1 MAQATNP
8 SSVASAPAQQR
19 TILGMTPDELSEAIF
34 GTFDGMTSLLG
45 VITGALVSGT
55 EHVLVVTA
63 AGLAVAATVSM
74 AGGEFLSD
82 AGTAGARRRR
92 AGIMG
97 LATFIGSFLPVIPYL
112 FLART
117 PATVASVVV
126 TLLMALGI
134 AQARVSKQ
142 GVVAAYVQT
151 FAILI
156 VAGALAIVTTVAL
169 GATG

>member
-1 MAQATNP
+1 
-8 SSVASAPAQQR
+8 
-19 TILGMTPDELSEAIF
+19 
-34 GTFDGMTSLLG
+34 
-45 VITGALVSGT
+45 
-55 EHVLVVTA
+55 
-63 AGLAVAATVSM
+63 LAVAATVSM

-82 AGTAGARRRR
+82 TGAAGARRRR

-112 FLART
+112 VLAGT

-126 TLLMALGI
+126 TVLMAVGI
-134 AQARVSKQ
+134 AQARVPKQ
-142 GVVAAYVQT
+142 GVRAAYVQT

-156 VAGALAIVTTVAL
+156 VAGALSVIATVAL